1 MISFPHC
8 NILDNRPVFDFF
20 LFYSPALFFMD
31 SLHLTFC
38 FLHIVIYIFAILILE
53 QKENK
58 ASGWV
63 IPHFTNLYALFIEY
77 SLVYPHIEILWSQSP
92 LIDEAHSFNG
102 LLNLCHCC
110 PVDGHLDCIA
120 LALNQK

>member
-1 MISFPHC
+1 MID
-8 NILDNRPVFDFF
+8 L
-20 LFYSPALFFMD
+20 Y
-31 SLHLTFC
+31 LTFFFFIPPLC
-38 FLHIVIYIFAILILE
+38 FFADRLYLTFWFLHIVIYIFTILILE

-63 IPHFTNLYALFIEY
+63 IPHFTNLYPLFIKN
-77 SLVYPHIEILWSQSP
+77 SLVYPHVEVFWSQSP
-92 LIDEAHSFNG
+92 LVDEAHSFNG

-120 LALNQK
+120 LALNQE